1 MSGKTGRP
9 PISVV
14 ILGLTLHGLSPWLW
28 PSFRTRILCM
38 ALERTT
44 MASIDRI
51 LPEHGPLVP
60 EGAAYFPV
68 PNPGTTRNYAFVLVP
83 GFTLLAFSSAV
94 EPLRIANQLSQ
105 CPLYRWDVL
114 SETGGPVASSSGI
127 TVGTARLP
135 EAFNR
140 DTRAFVCSGNPPS
153 AAGKPP
159 IVAML
164 QRHHRFGGMVGGI
177 CTGAVALARAGL
189 LKDRRFTLHWENQP
203 GFIETFPQ
211 FTPTENRFEADGRVM
226 TCGGGAASTDMML
239 SVIAND
245 HGYDLATMVSE
256 MCLRTVM
263 AGVVPEQRSSIAA
276 VMQLRNPLLAGLI
289 KTMNDH
295 LDDPILM
302 RDLARAAGYSRR
314 HLERLFLTSLGKS
327 PGEFYRDLRLDRGR
341 NLLITTD
348 MTLLE
353 ISAACGFASV
363 AHFSKCFKDRFGAAP
378 TKLKQGIGRLPRD
391 SRGPV

>member
-1 MSGKTGRP
+1 
-9 PISVV
+9 
-14 ILGLTLHGLSPWLW
+14 
-28 PSFRTRILCM
+28 
-38 ALERTT
+38 
-44 MASIDRI
+44 MASTEQT
-51 LPEHGPLVP
+51 PYEPGPLVP
-60 EGAAYFPV
+60 QGAAYFPV
-68 PNPGTTRNYAFVLVP
+68 TDAGVTRNYAFVLVP

-105 CPLYRWDVL
+105 RPLYRWDVQ

-127 TVGTARLP
+127 TVGTEPIP

-140 DTRAFVCSGNPPS
+140 DTRVFVCSGNPPS
-153 AAGKPP
+153 AAGTPP
-159 IVAML
+159 IVAVL
-164 QRHHRFGGMVGGI
+164 QRHHRFGGIVGGI

-211 FTPTENRFEADGRVM
+211 FTPTENRFETESRVM

-239 SVIAND
+239 SVIASDYGN
-245 HGYDLATMVSE
+245 DLATMVSE

-263 AGVVPEQRSSIAA
+263 AGVAPEQRSSIAA
-276 VMQLRNPLLAGLI
+276 VMELRNPLLASLI

-295 LDDPILM
+295 LDDPILL
-302 RDLARAAGYSRR
+302 RDLARTAGYSRR
-314 HLERLFLTSLGKS
+314 HLERLFVTSLGKT

-348 MTLLE
+348 LTLLD

-363 AHFSKCFKDRFGAAP
+363 AHFSKCFKDRFGMPP
-378 TKLKQGIGRLPRD
+378 TKLKTDIKASGIAGTRTPTTGRRLPGQFR
-391 SRGPV
+391 